1 MTFKQIRAS
10 HALRAA
16 YGLMTNDSVA
26 AALMLN
32 YQIANLASFDS
43 DLTRVPGLTLYQP
56 TDISS

>member
-1 MTFKQIRAS
+1 
-10 HALRAA
+10 
-16 YGLMTNDSVA
+16 MTNDSVA

-32 YQIANLASFDS
+32 YQIANLASLDS